1 VEEVLKLRKLPII
14 FLSLIII
21 VGLTAVFSTQIAA
34 ENPAIASINTEELFQ
49 VHPAIENMQMEL
61 QEKQMEMMADLEDAD
76 EEEAMMMQEQMQ
88 MELQE
93 LQEELLDEAFAE
105 IEADVGSIAADLGY
119 DVVIDPQGVVAGADY
134 LDLVDITEE
143 VLEQL

>member
-1 VEEVLKLRKLPII
+1 
-14 FLSLIII
+14 
-21 VGLTAVFSTQIAA
+21 
-34 ENPAIASINTEELFQ
+34 
-49 VHPAIENMQMEL
+49 
-61 QEKQMEMMADLEDAD
+61 
-76 EEEAMMMQEQMQ
+76 MQ

>member
-1 VEEVLKLRKLPII
+1 MRKLPII

>member
-1 VEEVLKLRKLPII
+1 MEEVLKLRKLPII

>member
-1 VEEVLKLRKLPII
+1 LRKLPII